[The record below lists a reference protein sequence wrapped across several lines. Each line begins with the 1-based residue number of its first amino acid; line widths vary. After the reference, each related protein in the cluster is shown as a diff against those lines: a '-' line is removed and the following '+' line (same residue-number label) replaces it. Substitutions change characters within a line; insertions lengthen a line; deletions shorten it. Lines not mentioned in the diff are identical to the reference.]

1 MSESSKGGSLGVS
14 ISAHAPI
21 TVEGCLYAGKGKE
34 NDTSVSYKEST
45 IQARNELT
53 SHSGKDTN
61 LIGSTL
67 SGGKVTMNIGGN
79 MNITSQQASHHYTS
93 ENASAGMHVSTLPG
107 KVNLTGNASRGSM
120 RSDFDSVTSQSG
132 IHAGSDGYEITVKE
146 NTRLKGGLIDSVAN
160 ADKNR
165 LTTGT
170 LAWEDMKNSA
180 DYKAGGLG
188 ISYAS
193 KDEGTRLNERGLTP
207 SISPAIRGSADS
219 TTKSAVSEGTITIID
234 REHQKQDISKL
245 NRDTKNSLNQLQE
258 IFDKSKV
265 EEKQELI
272 GMLEKYGNQAIHK
285 YAESKGW
292 EDGSTE
298 KMLLHGAFGALMG
311 DMAGGSAASGA
322 LSGSVNEYMMG
333 YLTKTKGQDWVQ
345 KHPDTVQWISAGVGA
360 AIGKL
365 SGKDVSDAINIA
377 LTATKWNKLA
387 YERLTED
394 DVKNFLCKKSGQQ
407 MTDKEIEG
415 LLLDILVKVRS
426 LDPEADQSKYWE
438 YGNKESENAV
448 VDCLKEHGIDDENIA
463 RIMDVYFK
471 EFMEAH
477 QEDLNIFR
485 KTHDFDQSKSDT
497 LGNIYELL
505 GINVTAKKN
514 HSLAEECNHSDWYEA
529 KMDLERNL
537 AADLADS
544 RENFLTKLA
553 LKSSEVSMM
562 NYSGLKTVGFI
573 GAEASERT
581 LHTPIA
587 SQFLKYSLAGSGK
600 PLSFAYGSDVSK
612 DMENSEILATKVKE
626 LARNMKPGEKKY
638 FYSSMDFNGTN
649 SYGYASRDQQL
660 AYGKVK
666 LAISIEKDKSGHI
679 SYVGEV
685 GDTYNFDWHGLTKPN
700 YQNEHIKLVMNNGA
714 VIYQKIGALQPFN
727 WTASIKGHI

>member
-1 MSESSKGGSLGVS
+1 MSESSKGGGLGVS

-21 TVEGCLYAGKGKE
+21 TVEGSLYAGKGKE

-120 RSDFDSVTSQSG
+120 RSDFDSVTLQSG

-193 KDEGTRLNERGLTP
+193 KDEGTKLNERGLTP

-258 IFDKSKV
+258 IFDKTKV
-265 EEKQELI
+265 EEKQELVGI
-272 GMLEKYGNQAIHK
+272 LEKYGNQAIHT

-292 EDGSTE
+292 KDGSTE

-311 DMAGGSAASGA
+311 DMAGGSAATGA
-322 LSGSVNEYMMG
+322 LSGSVNEYVMG
-333 YLTKTKGQDWVQ
+333 YLTKLKGEDWVQ
-345 KHPDTVQWISAGVGA
+345 KHPDTVQWIGAGVGA
-360 AIGKL
+360 AIGPL
-365 SGKDVSDAINIA
+365 SKDVSSSINVSLDASKWNYIGEGHENTKPKIVGIGVETEGLGHVA
-377 LTATKWNKLA
+377 LTINF
-387 YERLTED
+387 ED
-394 DVKNFLCKKSGQQ
+394 G
-407 MTDKEIEG
+407 TWAEG
-415 LLLDILVKVRS
+415 D
-426 LDPEADQSKYWE
+426 
-438 YGNKESENAV
+438 
-448 VDCLKEHGIDDENIA
+448 
-463 RIMDVYFK
+463 
-471 EFMEAH
+471 
-477 QEDLNIFR
+477 
-485 KTHDFDQSKSDT
+485 
-497 LGNIYELL
+497 
-505 GINVTAKKN
+505 
-514 HSLAEECNHSDWYEA
+514 
-529 KMDLERNL
+529 
-537 AADLADS
+537 
-544 RENFLTKLA
+544 
-553 LKSSEVSMM
+553 
-562 NYSGLKTVGFI
+562 
-573 GAEASERT
+573 
-581 LHTPIA
+581 
-587 SQFLKYSLAGSGK
+587 
-600 PLSFAYGSDVSK
+600 
-612 DMENSEILATKVKE
+612 
-626 LARNMKPGEKKY
+626 
-638 FYSSMDFNGTN
+638 
-649 SYGYASRDQQL
+649 
-660 AYGKVK
+660 
-666 LAISIEKDKSGHI
+666 
-679 SYVGEV
+679 
-685 GDTYNFDWHGLTKPN
+685 
-700 YQNEHIKLVMNNGA
+700 
-714 VIYQKIGALQPFN
+714 
-727 WTASIKGHI
+727 